1 MQKTNSYLES
11 KRPKVNMKRISLSL
25 LTFLFLLSGLC
36 AAPTKTVW
44 QIGEK
49 NHSASELALSPDKY
63 KEFLANDF
71 GWEDR
76 FYIIGLSSPQ
86 KDFPYVLPGPADHWG
101 GTSYTAG
108 IRTHVLN
115 ILFGMKE
122 VPETDSWKL
131 IIDLLDTHHEL
142 PALFKITINGK
153 SWKYALPK
161 GSGKSIDGDYSQI
174 KPHTIEIPLNAG
186 VIRKGSNSIALTSLE
201 GSWILFD
208 DIRLMGPDNAELSEA
223 NKSVYLRDVKAADFQ
238 TTSPAAQPLLVDIEH
253 LSGHPLLEVEVD
265 GKKILEQRLEKGRYI
280 LEAPMPIVKSP
291 KTSHYILSV
300 DGAILD
306 KGMIRRAP
314 HNTITLA
321 DYIDTRMGTAHS
333 RWMIAPG
340 PWMPFSMVKL
350 SPDNQDS
357 GWQSG
362 YDPSFESIG
371 TFSHIHEWTM
381 AGLGIM
387 PANGPLKTEIGSQSS
402 LVKGDNSYRSA
413 IDKASEETKVG
424 YYKVDLTDY
433 QIKAELTAT
442 SRCGFQ
448 RYTYPQD
455 KDARVMIDLKI
466 PSEYDYQIV
475 EGSVKQTGARRIEGF
490 SKQLSKNVWSAD
502 ADQHYTIYFVIE
514 FNKDIKKFG
523 GWHDHTLW
531 KKDTMTAHYPQRF
544 GCYAEFDTTDHPEV
558 MVRSGISYVDMA
570 GASNNLSNEITEP
583 FGWNFEAVRKH
594 QSDSWNDILNRVRI
608 YSNDYRE
615 KVRFYTNLY
624 RAFCRNTF
632 SDADRRWV
640 DATGNIQ
647 KLDDPDAVALGCDAF
662 WNTFWNLNQVWN
674 LIAPEWSSRWVKSQ
688 LAMYDANGWLAKGP
702 SGMKYIPVMVAE
714 HEIPL
719 LVSTYQMGIRNYD
732 SEKMFRAIVKM
743 QTTPAQRVANGFAGN
758 RDLKA
763 YLQHQYVPADKGRF
777 SNTLEYSY
785 DDWTVSQLAKAL
797 GKEEYYRTF
806 SDRGNWWR
814 NAINPATGY
823 AQMRYSDGEWEKNF
837 DPFKS
842 GANHHYVE
850 GNAWQ
855 LTFFVPQNVPALT
868 EIIGKERFIDRLSW
882 GFKASEPWRYNAP
895 GDQYWDFPVVQGNQQ
910 SMHFAFLFN
919 WAGQPWQTQRWSRSI
934 IDRYYGFDTSNAYL
948 GDEDQGQMSAW
959 LVMAALGLF
968 QTDGGC
974 NAEPIYELGSP
985 LFEKIKIDL
994 GKHFGRGKQFIIKAN
1009 NPSRENK
1016 YIQSA
1021 KLTGKKLDSF
1031 KFPAKEL
1038 LKGGT
1043 LELEMGNRP
1052 NKNWGIK

>member
-1 MQKTNSYLES
+1 
-11 KRPKVNMKRISLSL
+11 
-25 LTFLFLLSGLC
+25 
-36 AAPTKTVW
+36 
-44 QIGEK
+44 
-49 NHSASELALSPDKY
+49 
-63 KEFLANDF
+63 
-71 GWEDR
+71 
-76 FYIIGLSSPQ
+76 
-86 KDFPYVLPGPADHWG
+86 
-101 GTSYTAG
+101 
-108 IRTHVLN
+108 
-115 ILFGMKE
+115 
-122 VPETDSWKL
+122 
-131 IIDLLDTHHEL
+131 
-142 PALFKITINGK
+142 
-153 SWKYALPK
+153 
-161 GSGKSIDGDYSQI
+161 
-174 KPHTIEIPLNAG
+174 
-186 VIRKGSNSIALTSLE
+186 
-201 GSWILFD
+201 
-208 DIRLMGPDNAELSEA
+208 
-223 NKSVYLRDVKAADFQ
+223 
-238 TTSPAAQPLLVDIEH
+238 
-253 LSGHPLLEVEVD
+253 
-265 GKKILEQRLEKGRYI
+265 
-280 LEAPMPIVKSP
+280 MPVVKSP
-291 KTSHYILSV
+291 KTSHYIISA

-402 LVKGDNSYRSA
+402 LVKDANSYRSA
-413 IDKASEETKVG
+413 IDKTSEETKVG

-502 ADQHYTIYFVIE
+502 ADQNYTIYFVIE

-531 KKDTMTAHYPQRF
+531 ETDTMTAHYPQRF

-583 FGWNFEAVRKH
+583 FGWNFEAVHKH
-594 QSDSWNDILNRVRI
+594 QSDSWNNILNRVRI

-640 DATGNIQ
+640 DAAGNIQ

-674 LIAPEWSSRWVKSQ
+674 LIATEWSSRWVKSQ

-702 SGMKYIPVMVAE
+702 SGMKYIPVMVGE

-732 SEKMFRAIVKM
+732 AEKMFRAIVKM

-758 RDLKA
+758 RDLET

-806 SDRGNWWR
+806 SNRGNWWK

-823 AQMRYSDGEWEKNF
+823 AQMRYSNGEWEKNF

-868 EIIGKERFIDRLSW
+868 EIIGKELFIDRLSW

-959 LVMAALGLF
+959 FVMAALGLF

-974 NAEPIYELGSP
+974 NAEPVYELGSP

-994 GKHFGRGKQFIIKAN
+994 GKHFGRGKQFIIKASN
-1009 NPSRENK
+1009 TSRENK

-1021 KLTGKKLDSF
+1021 KLNGKKLNSF

-1043 LELEMGNRP
+1043 LELEMGDRP

>member
-1 MQKTNSYLES
+1 
-11 KRPKVNMKRISLSL
+11 MKRIPLSL
-25 LTFLFLLSGLC
+25 FTFLFLLSGLC

-131 IIDLLDTHHEL
+131 IIDLLDTHHEF

-174 KPHTIEIPLNAG
+174 KPHTIEIPLNSG

-208 DIRLMGPDNAELSEA
+208 DIRLMGPDNAELNEV

-238 TTSPAAQPLLVDIEH
+238 TTSPVAQPLLVDIEH
-253 LSGHPLLEVEVD
+253 LSGHPLLEVKVD

-280 LEAPMPIVKSP
+280 LEAPMPVVKSP
-291 KTSHYILSV
+291 KTSHYIISA

-402 LVKGDNSYRSA
+402 LVKDANSYRSA
-413 IDKASEETKVG
+413 IDKTSEETKVG

-475 EGSVKQTGARRIEGF
+475 EGSIKQTGARRIEGF

-502 ADQHYTIYFVIE
+502 ADQNYTIYFVIE

-531 KKDTMTAHYPQRF
+531 ETDTMTASYPQRF

-570 GASNNLSNEITEP
+570 GASNNLSNEIMEP

-594 QSDSWNDILNRVRI
+594 QSDSWNNILNRVRI

-640 DATGNIQ
+640 DAAGNIQ

-732 SEKMFRAIVKM
+732 AEKMFRAIVKM
-743 QTTPAQRVANGFAGN
+743 QTTPAQRVANGVAGN
-758 RDLKA
+758 RDLET

-806 SDRGNWWR
+806 SNRGNWWK

-823 AQMRYSDGEWEKNF
+823 AQMRYSNGEWEKNF

-868 EIIGKERFIDRLSW
+868 EIIGKELFIDRLSW

-910 SMHFAFLFN
+910 
-919 WAGQPWQTQRWSRSI
+919 
-934 IDRYYGFDTSNAYL
+934 
-948 GDEDQGQMSAW
+948 
-959 LVMAALGLF
+959 LGLAK
-968 QTDGGC
+968 Q
-974 NAEPIYELGSP
+974 NAI
-985 LFEKIKIDL
+985 
-994 GKHFGRGKQFIIKAN
+994 A
-1009 NPSRENK
+1009 
-1016 YIQSA
+1016 
-1021 KLTGKKLDSF
+1021 
-1031 KFPAKEL
+1031 
-1038 LKGGT
+1038 
-1043 LELEMGNRP
+1043 
-1052 NKNWGIK
+1052 

>member
-1 MQKTNSYLES
+1 
-11 KRPKVNMKRISLSL
+11 
-25 LTFLFLLSGLC
+25 
-36 AAPTKTVW
+36 
-44 QIGEK
+44 
-49 NHSASELALSPDKY
+49 
-63 KEFLANDF
+63 
-71 GWEDR
+71 
-76 FYIIGLSSPQ
+76 
-86 KDFPYVLPGPADHWG
+86 
-101 GTSYTAG
+101 
-108 IRTHVLN
+108 
-115 ILFGMKE
+115 MKE

-131 IIDLLDTHHEL
+131 IIDLLDTHHEF

-174 KPHTIEIPLNAG
+174 KPHTIEIPLNSG

-208 DIRLMGPDNAELSEA
+208 DIRLMGPDNAELNEV
-223 NKSVYLRDVKAADFQ
+223 NKFVYLRDVKAADFQ
-238 TTSPAAQPLLVDIEH
+238 TTSPVAQPLLVDIEH
-253 LSGHPLLEVEVD
+253 LSGHPLLEVKVD
-265 GKKILEQRLEKGRYI
+265 GKKILEKKKKKGRYI
-280 LEAPMPIVKSP
+280 LEAPMPVVKSP
-291 KTSHYILSV
+291 KTSHYIISA

-402 LVKGDNSYRSA
+402 LVKDANSYRSA
-413 IDKASEETKVG
+413 IDKTSEETKVG

-475 EGSVKQTGARRIEGF
+475 EGSIKQTGARRIEGF

-502 ADQHYTIYFVIE
+502 ADQNYTIYFVIE

-531 KKDTMTAHYPQRF
+531 ETDTMTASYPQRF
-544 GCYAEFDTTDHPEV
+544 GCYAEFDTTDYPEV

-594 QSDSWNDILNRVRI
+594 QSDSWNNILNRVRI

-640 DATGNIQ
+640 DAAGNIQ

-732 SEKMFRAIVKM
+732 AEKMFRAIVKM

-758 RDLKA
+758 RDLET

-806 SDRGNWWR
+806 SNRGNWWK

-823 AQMRYSDGEWEKNF
+823 AQMRYSNGEWEKNF

-868 EIIGKERFIDRLSW
+868 EIIGKELFIDRLSW

-959 LVMAALGLF
+959 FVMAALGLF

-974 NAEPIYELGSP
+974 NAEPVYELGSP

-994 GKHFGRGKQFIIKAN
+994 RKHFGRGKQFIIKASN
-1009 NPSRENK
+1009 TSRENK

-1021 KLTGKKLDSF
+1021 KLNGKKLNSF

-1043 LELEMGNRP
+1043 LELEMGDRP

>member
-1 MQKTNSYLES
+1 
-11 KRPKVNMKRISLSL
+11 MKRIPLSL
-25 LTFLFLLSGLC
+25 FTFLFLLSGLC

-208 DIRLMGPDNAELSEA
+208 DIRLMGPDNAELNEV

-238 TTSPAAQPLLVDIEH
+238 TTSPVAQPLLVDIEH
-253 LSGHPLLEVEVD
+253 LSGHPLLGVEVD
-265 GKKILEQRLEKGRYI
+265 EKKILEQRLEKGRYI
-280 LEAPMPIVKSP
+280 LEAPMPVVKSP
-291 KTSHYILSV
+291 KTSHYIISA
-300 DGAILD
+300 DGTILD

-402 LVKGDNSYRSA
+402 LVKGANSYRSA
-413 IDKASEETKVG
+413 IDETSEETKVG

-502 ADQHYTIYFVIE
+502 ADQNYTIYFVIE

-531 KKDTMTAHYPQRF
+531 ETDTMTARYPHRF

-594 QSDSWNDILNRVRI
+594 QSDSWNNILNRVRI

-640 DATGNIQ
+640 DAAGNIQ

-732 SEKMFRAIVKM
+732 AEKMFRAIVKM

-758 RDLKA
+758 RDLET

-806 SDRGNWWR
+806 SDRGNWWK

-823 AQMRYSDGEWEKNF
+823 AQMRYSNGEWEKNF

-855 LTFFVPQNVPALT
+855 LTFFVPQDVPALT
-868 EIIGKERFIDRLSW
+868 EFIGKERFIDRLSW

-959 LVMAALGLF
+959 FVMAALGLF

-974 NAEPIYELGSP
+974 NAEPVYELGSP

-994 GKHFGRGKQFIIKAN
+994 GKHFGRGKQFIIKASN
-1009 NPSRENK
+1009 TSRENK

-1021 KLTGKKLDSF
+1021 KLNGKKLNSF

>member
-1 MQKTNSYLES
+1 
-11 KRPKVNMKRISLSL
+11 
-25 LTFLFLLSGLC
+25 
-36 AAPTKTVW
+36 
-44 QIGEK
+44 
-49 NHSASELALSPDKY
+49 
-63 KEFLANDF
+63 
-71 GWEDR
+71 
-76 FYIIGLSSPQ
+76 
-86 KDFPYVLPGPADHWG
+86 
-101 GTSYTAG
+101 
-108 IRTHVLN
+108 
-115 ILFGMKE
+115 MKE

-174 KPHTIEIPLNAG
+174 KPHTIEIPLNSG

-208 DIRLMGPDNAELSEA
+208 DIRLMGPDNAELNEV

-238 TTSPAAQPLLVDIEH
+238 TTSPVAQPLLVDIEH
-253 LSGHPLLEVEVD
+253 LSGYPLLEVKVD

-280 LEAPMPIVKSP
+280 LEAPMPVVKSP
-291 KTSHYILSV
+291 KTSHYIISA

-402 LVKGDNSYRSA
+402 LVKDANSYRSA
-413 IDKASEETKVG
+413 IDKTSEETKVG

-502 ADQHYTIYFVIE
+502 ADQNYTIYFVIE

-531 KKDTMTAHYPQRF
+531 ETDTMTAHYPQRF

-583 FGWNFEAVRKH
+583 FGWNFEAVHKH
-594 QSDSWNDILNRVRI
+594 QSDSWNNILNRVRI

-640 DATGNIQ
+640 DAAGNIQ

-702 SGMKYIPVMVAE
+702 SGMKYIPVMVGE

-732 SEKMFRAIVKM
+732 AEKMFRAIVKM

-758 RDLKA
+758 RDLET

-806 SDRGNWWR
+806 SNRGNWWK

-823 AQMRYSDGEWEKNF
+823 AQMRYSNGEWEKNF

-868 EIIGKERFIDRLSW
+868 EIIGKELFIDRLSW

-959 LVMAALGLF
+959 FVMAALGLF

-974 NAEPIYELGSP
+974 NAEPVYELGSP

-994 GKHFGRGKQFIIKAN
+994 GKHFGRGKQFIIKASN
-1009 NPSRENK
+1009 TSRENK

-1021 KLTGKKLDSF
+1021 KLNGKKLNSF

-1043 LELEMGNRP
+1043 LELEMGDRP

>member
-1 MQKTNSYLES
+1 
-11 KRPKVNMKRISLSL
+11 
-25 LTFLFLLSGLC
+25 
-36 AAPTKTVW
+36 
-44 QIGEK
+44 
-49 NHSASELALSPDKY
+49 
-63 KEFLANDF
+63 
-71 GWEDR
+71 
-76 FYIIGLSSPQ
+76 
-86 KDFPYVLPGPADHWG
+86 
-101 GTSYTAG
+101 
-108 IRTHVLN
+108 
-115 ILFGMKE
+115 
-122 VPETDSWKL
+122 
-131 IIDLLDTHHEL
+131 
-142 PALFKITINGK
+142 
-153 SWKYALPK
+153 
-161 GSGKSIDGDYSQI
+161 
-174 KPHTIEIPLNAG
+174 
-186 VIRKGSNSIALTSLE
+186 
-201 GSWILFD
+201 
-208 DIRLMGPDNAELSEA
+208 
-223 NKSVYLRDVKAADFQ
+223 
-238 TTSPAAQPLLVDIEH
+238 
-253 LSGHPLLEVEVD
+253 
-265 GKKILEQRLEKGRYI
+265 
-280 LEAPMPIVKSP
+280 
-291 KTSHYILSV
+291 
-300 DGAILD
+300 
-306 KGMIRRAP
+306 
-314 HNTITLA
+314 
-321 DYIDTRMGTAHS
+321 
-333 RWMIAPG
+333 
-340 PWMPFSMVKL
+340 
-350 SPDNQDS
+350 
-357 GWQSG
+357 
-362 YDPSFESIG
+362 
-371 TFSHIHEWTM
+371 
-381 AGLGIM
+381 
-387 PANGPLKTEIGSQSS
+387 
-402 LVKGDNSYRSA
+402 
-413 IDKASEETKVG
+413 
-424 YYKVDLTDY
+424 
-433 QIKAELTAT
+433 
-442 SRCGFQ
+442 
-448 RYTYPQD
+448 
-455 KDARVMIDLKI
+455 
-466 PSEYDYQIV
+466 
-475 EGSVKQTGARRIEGF
+475 
-490 SKQLSKNVWSAD
+490 
-502 ADQHYTIYFVIE
+502 
-514 FNKDIKKFG
+514 
-523 GWHDHTLW
+523 
-531 KKDTMTAHYPQRF
+531 MTAHYPQRF

-583 FGWNFEAVRKH
+583 FGWNFEAVHKH
-594 QSDSWNDILNRVRI
+594 QSDSWNNILNRVRI

-640 DATGNIQ
+640 DAAGNIQ

-702 SGMKYIPVMVAE
+702 SGMKYIPVMVGE

-732 SEKMFRAIVKM
+732 AEKMFRAIVKM

-758 RDLKA
+758 RDLET

-806 SDRGNWWR
+806 SNRGNWWK

-823 AQMRYSDGEWEKNF
+823 AQMRYSNGEWEKNF

-868 EIIGKERFIDRLSW
+868 EIIGKELFIDQLSW

-959 LVMAALGLF
+959 FVMAALGLF

-974 NAEPIYELGSP
+974 NAEPVYELGSP

-994 GKHFGRGKQFIIKAN
+994 GKHFGRGKQFIIKASN
-1009 NPSRENK
+1009 TSRENK

-1021 KLTGKKLDSF
+1021 KLNGKKLNSF

-1043 LELEMGNRP
+1043 LELEMGDRP

>member
-1 MQKTNSYLES
+1 
-11 KRPKVNMKRISLSL
+11 MKRIPLSL
-25 LTFLFLLSGLC
+25 FTFLFLLSGLC

-131 IIDLLDTHHEL
+131 IIDLLDTHHEF

-174 KPHTIEIPLNAG
+174 KPHTIEIPLNSG

-208 DIRLMGPDNAELSEA
+208 DIRLMGPDNAELNEV

-238 TTSPAAQPLLVDIEH
+238 TTSPVAQPLLVDIEH
-253 LSGHPLLEVEVD
+253 LSGHPLLEVKVD

-280 LEAPMPIVKSP
+280 LEAPMPVVKSP
-291 KTSHYILSV
+291 KTSHYIISA

-402 LVKGDNSYRSA
+402 LVKDANSYRSA
-413 IDKASEETKVG
+413 IDKTSEETKVG

-475 EGSVKQTGARRIEGF
+475 EGSIKQTGARRIEGF

-502 ADQHYTIYFVIE
+502 ADQNYTIYFVIE

-531 KKDTMTAHYPQRF
+531 ETDTMTASYPQRF

-570 GASNNLSNEITEP
+570 GASNNLSNEIMEP

-594 QSDSWNDILNRVRI
+594 QSDSWNNILNRVRI

-640 DATGNIQ
+640 DAAGNIQ

-732 SEKMFRAIVKM
+732 AEKMFRAIVKM

-758 RDLKA
+758 RDLET

-806 SDRGNWWR
+806 SNRGN
-814 NAINPATGY
+814 
-823 AQMRYSDGEWEKNF
+823 
-837 DPFKS
+837 
-842 GANHHYVE
+842 
-850 GNAWQ
+850 
-855 LTFFVPQNVPALT
+855 
-868 EIIGKERFIDRLSW
+868 
-882 GFKASEPWRYNAP
+882 
-895 GDQYWDFPVVQGNQQ
+895 
-910 SMHFAFLFN
+910 
-919 WAGQPWQTQRWSRSI
+919 
-934 IDRYYGFDTSNAYL
+934 
-948 GDEDQGQMSAW
+948 
-959 LVMAALGLF
+959 
-968 QTDGGC
+968 
-974 NAEPIYELGSP
+974 
-985 LFEKIKIDL
+985 
-994 GKHFGRGKQFIIKAN
+994 
-1009 NPSRENK
+1009 
-1016 YIQSA
+1016 
-1021 KLTGKKLDSF
+1021 
-1031 KFPAKEL
+1031 
-1038 LKGGT
+1038 
-1043 LELEMGNRP
+1043 
-1052 NKNWGIK
+1052 

>member
-1 MQKTNSYLES
+1 
-11 KRPKVNMKRISLSL
+11 MKRIPLSL
-25 LTFLFLLSGLC
+25 FTFLFLLSGLC

-208 DIRLMGPDNAELSEA
+208 DIRLMGPDNAELNEV

-238 TTSPAAQPLLVDIEH
+238 TTSPVAQPLLVDIEH
-253 LSGHPLLEVEVD
+253 LSGHPLLGVEVD

-280 LEAPMPIVKSP
+280 LEAPMPVVKSP
-291 KTSHYILSV
+291 KTSHYIISA
-300 DGAILD
+300 DGTILD

-402 LVKGDNSYRSA
+402 LVKGANSYRSA
-413 IDKASEETKVG
+413 IDETSEETKVG

-502 ADQHYTIYFVIE
+502 ADQNYTIYFVIE

-531 KKDTMTAHYPQRF
+531 ETDTMTARYPHRF

-594 QSDSWNDILNRVRI
+594 QSDSWNNILNRVRI

-640 DATGNIQ
+640 DAAGNIQ

-732 SEKMFRAIVKM
+732 AEKMFRAIVKM

-758 RDLKA
+758 RDLET

-806 SDRGNWWR
+806 SDRGNWWK

-823 AQMRYSDGEWEKNF
+823 AQMRYSNGEWEKNF

-855 LTFFVPQNVPALT
+855 LTFFVPQDVPALT
-868 EIIGKERFIDRLSW
+868 EFIGKERFIDRLSW

-959 LVMAALGLF
+959 FVMAALGLF

-974 NAEPIYELGSP
+974 NAEPVYELGSP
-985 LFEKIKIDL
+985 LFEKIKINL
-994 GKHFGRGKQFIIKAN
+994 GKHFGRGKQFIIKASN
-1009 NPSRENK
+1009 TSRENK

-1021 KLTGKKLDSF
+1021 KLNGKKLNSF

>member
-1 MQKTNSYLES
+1 
-11 KRPKVNMKRISLSL
+11 MKRIPLSL
-25 LTFLFLLSGLC
+25 FTFLFLLSGLC

-208 DIRLMGPDNAELSEA
+208 DIRLMGPDNAELNEV

-238 TTSPAAQPLLVDIEH
+238 TTSPVAQPLLVDIEH
-253 LSGHPLLEVEVD
+253 LSGHPLLGVEVD

-280 LEAPMPIVKSP
+280 LEAPMPVVKSP
-291 KTSHYILSV
+291 KTSHYIISA
-300 DGAILD
+300 DGTILD

-402 LVKGDNSYRSA
+402 LVKGANSYRSA
-413 IDKASEETKVG
+413 IDETSEETKVG

-502 ADQHYTIYFVIE
+502 ADQNYTIYFVIE

-531 KKDTMTAHYPQRF
+531 ETDTMTARYPHRF

-594 QSDSWNDILNRVRI
+594 QSDSWNNILNRVRI

-640 DATGNIQ
+640 DAAGNIQ

-688 LAMYDANGWLAKGP
+688 LAMYDANRWLAKGP

-732 SEKMFRAIVKM
+732 AEKMFRAIVKM

-758 RDLKA
+758 RDLET

-806 SDRGNWWR
+806 SDRGNWWK

-823 AQMRYSDGEWEKNF
+823 AQMRYSNGEWEKNF

-855 LTFFVPQNVPALT
+855 LTFFVPQDVPALT
-868 EIIGKERFIDRLSW
+868 EFIGKERFIDRLSW

-959 LVMAALGLF
+959 FVMAALGLF

-974 NAEPIYELGSP
+974 NAEPVYELGSP

-994 GKHFGRGKQFIIKAN
+994 GKHFGRGKQFIIKASN
-1009 NPSRENK
+1009 TSRENK

-1021 KLTGKKLDSF
+1021 KLNGKKLNSF

>member
-1 MQKTNSYLES
+1 
-11 KRPKVNMKRISLSL
+11 MKRIPLSL
-25 LTFLFLLSGLC
+25 FTFLFLLSGLC

-208 DIRLMGPDNAELSEA
+208 DIRLMGPDNAELNEV

-238 TTSPAAQPLLVDIEH
+238 TTSPVAQPLLVDIEH
-253 LSGHPLLEVEVD
+253 LSGHPLLGVEVD

-280 LEAPMPIVKSP
+280 LEAPMPVVKSP
-291 KTSHYILSV
+291 KTSHYIISA
-300 DGAILD
+300 DGTILD

-402 LVKGDNSYRSA
+402 LVKGANSYRSA
-413 IDKASEETKVG
+413 IDETSEETKVG

-502 ADQHYTIYFVIE
+502 ADQNYTIYFVIE

-531 KKDTMTAHYPQRF
+531 ETDTMTARYPHRF

-594 QSDSWNDILNRVRI
+594 QSDSWNNILNRVRI

-640 DATGNIQ
+640 DAAGNIQ

-732 SEKMFRAIVKM
+732 AEKMFRAIVKM

-758 RDLKA
+758 RDLET

-806 SDRGNWWR
+806 SDRGNWWK

-823 AQMRYSDGEWEKNF
+823 AQMRYSNGEWEKNF

-855 LTFFVPQNVPALT
+855 LTFFVPQDVPALT
-868 EIIGKERFIDRLSW
+868 EFIGKERFIDRLSW

-919 WAGQPWQTQRWSRSI
+919 WAG
-934 IDRYYGFDTSNAYL
+934 
-948 GDEDQGQMSAW
+948 
-959 LVMAALGLF
+959 
-968 QTDGGC
+968 
-974 NAEPIYELGSP
+974 
-985 LFEKIKIDL
+985 
-994 GKHFGRGKQFIIKAN
+994 
-1009 NPSRENK
+1009 
-1016 YIQSA
+1016 
-1021 KLTGKKLDSF
+1021 
-1031 KFPAKEL
+1031 
-1038 LKGGT
+1038 
-1043 LELEMGNRP
+1043 
-1052 NKNWGIK
+1052 

>member
-1 MQKTNSYLES
+1 
-11 KRPKVNMKRISLSL
+11 
-25 LTFLFLLSGLC
+25 
-36 AAPTKTVW
+36 
-44 QIGEK
+44 
-49 NHSASELALSPDKY
+49 
-63 KEFLANDF
+63 
-71 GWEDR
+71 
-76 FYIIGLSSPQ
+76 
-86 KDFPYVLPGPADHWG
+86 
-101 GTSYTAG
+101 
-108 IRTHVLN
+108 
-115 ILFGMKE
+115 MKE

-131 IIDLLDTHHEL
+131 IIDLLDTHHEF

-174 KPHTIEIPLNAG
+174 KPHTIEIPLNSG

-208 DIRLMGPDNAELSEA
+208 DIRLMGPDNAELNEV

-238 TTSPAAQPLLVDIEH
+238 TTSPVAQPLLVDIEH
-253 LSGHPLLEVEVD
+253 LSGHPLLEVKVD

-280 LEAPMPIVKSP
+280 LEAPMPVVKSP
-291 KTSHYILSV
+291 KTSHYIISA

-402 LVKGDNSYRSA
+402 LVKDANSYRSA
-413 IDKASEETKVG
+413 IDKTSEETKVG

-475 EGSVKQTGARRIEGF
+475 EGSIKQTGARRIEGF

-502 ADQHYTIYFVIE
+502 ADQNYTIYFVIE

-531 KKDTMTAHYPQRF
+531 ETDTMTASYPQRF
-544 GCYAEFDTTDHPEV
+544 GCYAEFDTTDYPEV

-594 QSDSWNDILNRVRI
+594 QSDSWNNILNRVRI

-615 KVRFYTNLY
+615 KARFYTNLY

-640 DATGNIQ
+640 DAAGNIQ

-732 SEKMFRAIVKM
+732 AEKMFRAIIKM

-758 RDLKA
+758 RDLET

-806 SDRGNWWR
+806 SDRGNWWK

-823 AQMRYSDGEWEKNF
+823 AQMRYSNGEWEKNF

-855 LTFFVPQNVPALT
+855 LTFFVPQDVPALT

-919 WAGQPWQTQRWSRSI
+919 WAGQPWQTQQWSRSI

-959 LVMAALGLF
+959 FVMAALGLF

-974 NAEPIYELGSP
+974 NAEPVYELGSP

-994 GKHFGRGKQFIIKAN
+994 GKHFGRGKQFIIKASN
-1009 NPSRENK
+1009 TSRENK

-1021 KLTGKKLDSF
+1021 KLNGKKLNSF

-1043 LELEMGNRP
+1043 LELEMGDRP

>member
-1 MQKTNSYLES
+1 
-11 KRPKVNMKRISLSL
+11 MKRVPLSL
-25 LTFLFLLSGLC
+25 FTFLFLLSGLC

-122 VPETDSWKL
+122 VPETGSWKL

-208 DIRLMGPDNAELSEA
+208 DIRLMGPDNAELNEV

-238 TTSPAAQPLLVDIEH
+238 TTSPVAQPLLVDIEH

-265 GKKILEQRLEKGRYI
+265 GKRILEQRLEKGRYI
-280 LEAPMPIVKSP
+280 LEAPMPVVKSP
-291 KTSHYILSV
+291 KTSHYIIFA

-321 DYIDTRMGTAHS
+321 DYINTRMGTAHS

-350 SPDNQDS
+350 SPDNQDN

-402 LVKGDNSYRSA
+402 LVKGTNSYRSA
-413 IDKASEETKVG
+413 IDKTSEETKVG

-466 PSEYDYQIV
+466 PSEYDYQII
-475 EGSVKQTGARRIEGF
+475 EGSVRRTGARRIEGF

-502 ADQHYTIYFVIE
+502 ADQNYTIYFVIE

-523 GWHDHTLW
+523 GWNDHALW
-531 KKDTMTAHYPQRF
+531 EKDTMTVHNPQRF
-544 GCYAEFDTTDHPEV
+544 GCYAEFDTTDHPEI
-558 MVRSGISYVDMA
+558 MVRSGISYVDIA

-594 QSDSWNDILNRVRI
+594 QSDSWNNILNRVRI

-615 KVRFYTNLY
+615 KARFYTNLY

-640 DATGNIQ
+640 DAAGNIQ

-732 SEKMFRAIVKM
+732 AEKMFRAIIKM

-758 RDLKA
+758 RDLET

-806 SDRGNWWR
+806 SDRGNWWK

-823 AQMRYSDGEWEKNF
+823 AQMRYSNGEWEKNF

-855 LTFFVPQNVPALT
+855 LTFFVPQDVPALT

-919 WAGQPWQTQRWSRSI
+919 WAGQPWQTQQWSRSI

-959 LVMAALGLF
+959 FVMAALGLF

-974 NAEPIYELGSP
+974 NAEPVYELGSP

-994 GKHFGRGKQFIIKAN
+994 GKHFGRGKQFIIKASN
-1009 NPSRENK
+1009 TSRENK

-1021 KLTGKKLDSF
+1021 KLNGKKLNSF

>member
-1 MQKTNSYLES
+1 
-11 KRPKVNMKRISLSL
+11 MKRIPLSL
-25 LTFLFLLSGLC
+25 FTFLFLLSGLC

-131 IIDLLDTHHEL
+131 IIDLLDTHHEF

-174 KPHTIEIPLNAG
+174 KPHTIEIPLNSG

-208 DIRLMGPDNAELSEA
+208 DIRLMGPDNAELNEV

-238 TTSPAAQPLLVDIEH
+238 TTSPVAQPLLVDIEH
-253 LSGHPLLEVEVD
+253 LSGHPLLEVKVD

-280 LEAPMPIVKSP
+280 LEAPMPVVKSP
-291 KTSHYILSV
+291 KTSHYIISA

-402 LVKGDNSYRSA
+402 LVKDANSYRSA
-413 IDKASEETKVG
+413 IDKTSEETKVG

-475 EGSVKQTGARRIEGF
+475 EGSIKQTGARRIEGF

-502 ADQHYTIYFVIE
+502 ADQNYTIYFVIE

-531 KKDTMTAHYPQRF
+531 ETDTMTASYPQRF

-570 GASNNLSNEITEP
+570 GASNNLSNEIMET

-594 QSDSWNDILNRVRI
+594 QSDSWNNILNRVRI

-640 DATGNIQ
+640 
-647 KLDDPDAVALGCDAF
+647 DAVALGCDAF

-732 SEKMFRAIVKM
+732 AEKMFRAIVKM

-758 RDLKA
+758 RDLET

-806 SDRGNWWR
+806 SNRGNWWK

-823 AQMRYSDGEWEKNF
+823 AQMRYSNGEWEKNF

-868 EIIGKERFIDRLSW
+868 EIIGKELFIDRLSW

-959 LVMAALGLF
+959 FVMAALGLF

-974 NAEPIYELGSP
+974 NAEPVYELGSP

-994 GKHFGRGKQFIIKAN
+994 GKHFGRGKQFIIKASN
-1009 NPSRENK
+1009 TSRENK

-1021 KLTGKKLDSF
+1021 KLNGKKLNSF

-1043 LELEMGNRP
+1043 LELEMGDRP

>member
-1 MQKTNSYLES
+1 
-11 KRPKVNMKRISLSL
+11 
-25 LTFLFLLSGLC
+25 
-36 AAPTKTVW
+36 
-44 QIGEK
+44 
-49 NHSASELALSPDKY
+49 
-63 KEFLANDF
+63 
-71 GWEDR
+71 
-76 FYIIGLSSPQ
+76 
-86 KDFPYVLPGPADHWG
+86 
-101 GTSYTAG
+101 
-108 IRTHVLN
+108 
-115 ILFGMKE
+115 
-122 VPETDSWKL
+122 
-131 IIDLLDTHHEL
+131 
-142 PALFKITINGK
+142 
-153 SWKYALPK
+153 
-161 GSGKSIDGDYSQI
+161 
-174 KPHTIEIPLNAG
+174 
-186 VIRKGSNSIALTSLE
+186 
-201 GSWILFD
+201 
-208 DIRLMGPDNAELSEA
+208 
-223 NKSVYLRDVKAADFQ
+223 
-238 TTSPAAQPLLVDIEH
+238 
-253 LSGHPLLEVEVD
+253 
-265 GKKILEQRLEKGRYI
+265 
-280 LEAPMPIVKSP
+280 
-291 KTSHYILSV
+291 
-300 DGAILD
+300 
-306 KGMIRRAP
+306 MIRRAP

-357 GWQSG
+357 GRQSG

-381 AGLGIM
+381 AGLGIL

-402 LVKGDNSYRSA
+402 LVKDANSYRSA
-413 IDKASEETKVG
+413 IDKTSEETKVG

-475 EGSVKQTGARRIEGF
+475 EGSIKQTGARRIEGF

-502 ADQHYTIYFVIE
+502 ADQNYTIYFVIE

-531 KKDTMTAHYPQRF
+531 ETDTMTASYPQRF

-570 GASNNLSNEITEP
+570 GASNNLSNEIMEP

-594 QSDSWNDILNRVRI
+594 QSDSWNNILNRVRI

-640 DATGNIQ
+640 DAAGNIQ

-732 SEKMFRAIVKM
+732 AEKMFRAIVKM

-758 RDLKA
+758 RDLET

-806 SDRGNWWR
+806 SNRGNWWK

-823 AQMRYSDGEWEKNF
+823 AQMRYSNGEWEKNF

-868 EIIGKERFIDRLSW
+868 EIIGKELFIDRLSW

-959 LVMAALGLF
+959 FVMTALGLF

-974 NAEPIYELGSP
+974 NAEPVYELGSP

-994 GKHFGRGKQFIIKAN
+994 GKHFGRGKQFIIKASN
-1009 NPSRENK
+1009 TSRENK

-1021 KLTGKKLDSF
+1021 KLNGKKLNSF

-1043 LELEMGNRP
+1043 LELEMGDRP

>member
-1 MQKTNSYLES
+1 
-11 KRPKVNMKRISLSL
+11 MKRIPLSL
-25 LTFLFLLSGLC
+25 FTFLFLLSGLC

-174 KPHTIEIPLNAG
+174 KPHTIEIPLNSG

-208 DIRLMGPDNAELSEA
+208 DIRLMGPDNAELNEV

-238 TTSPAAQPLLVDIEH
+238 TTSPVAQPLLVDIEH
-253 LSGHPLLEVEVD
+253 LSGHPLLEVKVD

-280 LEAPMPIVKSP
+280 LEAPMPVVKSP
-291 KTSHYILSV
+291 KTSHYIISA

-402 LVKGDNSYRSA
+402 LVKDANSYRSA
-413 IDKASEETKVG
+413 IDKTSEETKVG

-502 ADQHYTIYFVIE
+502 ADQNYTIYFVIE

-531 KKDTMTAHYPQRF
+531 ETDTMTAHYPQRF

-583 FGWNFEAVRKH
+583 FGWNFEAVHKH
-594 QSDSWNDILNRVRI
+594 QSDSWNNILNRVRI

-640 DATGNIQ
+640 DAAGNIQ

-702 SGMKYIPVMVAE
+702 SGMKYIPVMVGE

-732 SEKMFRAIVKM
+732 AEKMFRAIVKM

-758 RDLKA
+758 RDLET

-806 SDRGNWWR
+806 SNRGNWWK

-823 AQMRYSDGEWEKNF
+823 AQMRYSNGEWEKNF

-855 LTFFVPQNVPALT
+855 LTFLYLRTFPHSPKLSVKSSSSTGCHGDSKPVSHGGIMPRET
-868 EIIGKERFIDRLSW
+868 SIG
-882 GFKASEPWRYNAP
+882 
-895 GDQYWDFPVVQGNQQ
+895 
-910 SMHFAFLFN
+910 
-919 WAGQPWQTQRWSRSI
+919 T
-934 IDRYYGFDTSNAYL
+934 
-948 GDEDQGQMSAW
+948 
-959 LVMAALGLF
+959 F
-968 QTDGGC
+968 Q
-974 NAEPIYELGSP
+974 
-985 LFEKIKIDL
+985 
-994 GKHFGRGKQFIIKAN
+994 
-1009 NPSRENK
+1009 
-1016 YIQSA
+1016 
-1021 KLTGKKLDSF
+1021 
-1031 KFPAKEL
+1031 
-1038 LKGGT
+1038 
-1043 LELEMGNRP
+1043 
-1052 NKNWGIK
+1052 

>member
-1 MQKTNSYLES
+1 
-11 KRPKVNMKRISLSL
+11 MKRIPLSL
-25 LTFLFLLSGLC
+25 FTFLFLLSELC

-86 KDFPYVLPGPADHWG
+86 KNFPYVLPGPADHWG

-174 KPHTIEIPLNAG
+174 KPHTIEIPLNSG

-208 DIRLMGPDNAELSEA
+208 DIRLMGPDNAELNEV

-238 TTSPAAQPLLVDIEH
+238 TTSPVAQPLLVDIEH
-253 LSGHPLLEVEVD
+253 LSGHPLLEVKVD

-280 LEAPMPIVKSP
+280 LEAPMPVVKSP
-291 KTSHYILSV
+291 KTSHYIISA

-402 LVKGDNSYRSA
+402 LVKDANSYRSA
-413 IDKASEETKVG
+413 IDKTSEETKVG

-502 ADQHYTIYFVIE
+502 ADQNYTIYFVIE

-531 KKDTMTAHYPQRF
+531 ETDTMTAHYPQRF

-594 QSDSWNDILNRVRI
+594 QSDSWNNILNRVRI

-640 DATGNIQ
+640 DAAGNIQ

-702 SGMKYIPVMVAE
+702 SGMKYIPVMVGE

-732 SEKMFRAIVKM
+732 AEKMFRAIVKM

-758 RDLKA
+758 RDLET

-806 SDRGNWWR
+806 SDRGNWWK

-823 AQMRYSDGEWEKNF
+823 AQMRYSNGEWEKNF

-855 LTFFVPQNVPALT
+855 LTFFVPQDVPALT
-868 EIIGKERFIDRLSW
+868 EIIGKKRFIDRLSW

-919 WAGQPWQTQRWSRSI
+919 WAGQPWQTQQWSRSI

-959 LVMAALGLF
+959 FVMAALGLF

-974 NAEPIYELGSP
+974 NT
-985 LFEKIKIDL
+985 F
-994 GKHFGRGKQFIIKAN
+994 R
-1009 NPSRENK
+1009 
-1016 YIQSA
+1016 
-1021 KLTGKKLDSF
+1021 
-1031 KFPAKEL
+1031 
-1038 LKGGT
+1038 
-1043 LELEMGNRP
+1043 
-1052 NKNWGIK
+1052 

>member
-1 MQKTNSYLES
+1 
-11 KRPKVNMKRISLSL
+11 
-25 LTFLFLLSGLC
+25 
-36 AAPTKTVW
+36 
-44 QIGEK
+44 
-49 NHSASELALSPDKY
+49 
-63 KEFLANDF
+63 
-71 GWEDR
+71 
-76 FYIIGLSSPQ
+76 
-86 KDFPYVLPGPADHWG
+86 
-101 GTSYTAG
+101 
-108 IRTHVLN
+108 
-115 ILFGMKE
+115 
-122 VPETDSWKL
+122 
-131 IIDLLDTHHEL
+131 
-142 PALFKITINGK
+142 
-153 SWKYALPK
+153 
-161 GSGKSIDGDYSQI
+161 
-174 KPHTIEIPLNAG
+174 
-186 VIRKGSNSIALTSLE
+186 
-201 GSWILFD
+201 
-208 DIRLMGPDNAELSEA
+208 
-223 NKSVYLRDVKAADFQ
+223 
-238 TTSPAAQPLLVDIEH
+238 
-253 LSGHPLLEVEVD
+253 
-265 GKKILEQRLEKGRYI
+265 
-280 LEAPMPIVKSP
+280 
-291 KTSHYILSV
+291 
-300 DGAILD
+300 
-306 KGMIRRAP
+306 MIRRAP

-402 LVKGDNSYRSA
+402 LVKDANSYRSA
-413 IDKASEETKVG
+413 IDKTSEETKVG

-502 ADQHYTIYFVIE
+502 ADQNYTIYFVIE

-531 KKDTMTAHYPQRF
+531 ETDTMTAHYPQRF

-594 QSDSWNDILNRVRI
+594 QSDSWNNILNRVRI

-615 KVRFYTNLY
+615 KARFYTNLY

-640 DATGNIQ
+640 DAAGNIQ

-702 SGMKYIPVMVAE
+702 SGMKYIPVMVGE

-732 SEKMFRAIVKM
+732 AEKMFRAIVKM

-758 RDLKA
+758 RDLET

-806 SDRGNWWR
+806 SDRGNWWK

-823 AQMRYSDGEWEKNF
+823 AQMRYSNGEWEKNF

-855 LTFFVPQNVPALT
+855 LTFFVPQDVPALT
-868 EIIGKERFIDRLSW
+868 EIIGKKRFIDRLSW

-919 WAGQPWQTQRWSRSI
+919 WAGQPWQTQQWSRSI

-959 LVMAALGLF
+959 FVMAALGLF

-974 NAEPIYELGSP
+974 NAEPVYELGSP

-994 GKHFGRGKQFIIKAN
+994 GKHFGRGKQFIIKASN
-1009 NPSRENK
+1009 TSRENK

-1021 KLTGKKLDSF
+1021 KLNGKKLNSF

-1043 LELEMGNRP
+1043 LELEMGDRP

>member
-1 MQKTNSYLES
+1 
-11 KRPKVNMKRISLSL
+11 
-25 LTFLFLLSGLC
+25 
-36 AAPTKTVW
+36 
-44 QIGEK
+44 
-49 NHSASELALSPDKY
+49 
-63 KEFLANDF
+63 
-71 GWEDR
+71 
-76 FYIIGLSSPQ
+76 
-86 KDFPYVLPGPADHWG
+86 
-101 GTSYTAG
+101 
-108 IRTHVLN
+108 
-115 ILFGMKE
+115 
-122 VPETDSWKL
+122 
-131 IIDLLDTHHEL
+131 
-142 PALFKITINGK
+142 
-153 SWKYALPK
+153 
-161 GSGKSIDGDYSQI
+161 
-174 KPHTIEIPLNAG
+174 
-186 VIRKGSNSIALTSLE
+186 
-201 GSWILFD
+201 
-208 DIRLMGPDNAELSEA
+208 
-223 NKSVYLRDVKAADFQ
+223 
-238 TTSPAAQPLLVDIEH
+238 
-253 LSGHPLLEVEVD
+253 
-265 GKKILEQRLEKGRYI
+265 
-280 LEAPMPIVKSP
+280 MPVVKSP
-291 KTSHYILSV
+291 KTSHYIISA

-402 LVKGDNSYRSA
+402 LVKDANSYRSA
-413 IDKASEETKVG
+413 IDKTSEETKVG

-466 PSEYDYQIV
+466 PSEYDYQLV

-502 ADQHYTIYFVIE
+502 ADQNYTIYFVIE

-531 KKDTMTAHYPQRF
+531 ETDTMTAHYPQRF

-594 QSDSWNDILNRVRI
+594 QSDSWNNILNRVRI

-640 DATGNIQ
+640 DAAGNIQ

-702 SGMKYIPVMVAE
+702 SGMKYIPVMVGE

-719 LVSTYQMGIRNYD
+719 LVSTYQMEIRNYD
-732 SEKMFRAIVKM
+732 AEKMFRAIVKM

-758 RDLKA
+758 RDLET

-806 SDRGNWWR
+806 SDRGNWWK

-823 AQMRYSDGEWEKNF
+823 AQMRYSNGEWEKNF

-855 LTFFVPQNVPALT
+855 LTFFVPQDVPALT
-868 EIIGKERFIDRLSW
+868 EIIGKKRFIDRLSW

-919 WAGQPWQTQRWSRSI
+919 WAGHPWQTQQWSRSI

-959 LVMAALGLF
+959 FVMAALGLF

-974 NAEPIYELGSP
+974 NAEPVYELGSP

-994 GKHFGRGKQFIIKAN
+994 GKHFGRGKQFIIKASN
-1009 NPSRENK
+1009 TSRENK

-1021 KLTGKKLDSF
+1021 KLNGKKLNSF

-1043 LELEMGNRP
+1043 LELEMGDRP

>member
-1 MQKTNSYLES
+1 
-11 KRPKVNMKRISLSL
+11 MKRIPLSL
-25 LTFLFLLSGLC
+25 FTFLFLLSGLC

-131 IIDLLDTHHEL
+131 IIDLLDTHHEF

-174 KPHTIEIPLNAG
+174 KPHTIEIPLNSG

-208 DIRLMGPDNAELSEA
+208 DIRLMGPDNAELNEV

-238 TTSPAAQPLLVDIEH
+238 TTSPVAQPLLVDIEH
-253 LSGHPLLEVEVD
+253 LSGHPLLEVKVD

-280 LEAPMPIVKSP
+280 LEAPMPVVKSP
-291 KTSHYILSV
+291 KTSHYIISA

-402 LVKGDNSYRSA
+402 LVKDANSYRSA
-413 IDKASEETKVG
+413 IDKTSEETKVG

-475 EGSVKQTGARRIEGF
+475 EGSIKQTGARRIEGF

-502 ADQHYTIYFVIE
+502 ADQNYTIYFVIE

-531 KKDTMTAHYPQRF
+531 ETDTMTASYPQRF

-570 GASNNLSNEITEP
+570 GASNNLSNEIMEP

-594 QSDSWNDILNRVRI
+594 QSDSWNNILNRVRI

-640 DATGNIQ
+640 DAAGNIQ

-732 SEKMFRAIVKM
+732 AEKMFRAIVKM

-758 RDLKA
+758 RDLET

-806 SDRGNWWR
+806 SNRGNWWK

-823 AQMRYSDGEWEKNF
+823 AQMRYSNGEWEKNF

-850 GNAWQ
+850 GNA
-855 LTFFVPQNVPALT
+855 
-868 EIIGKERFIDRLSW
+868 
-882 GFKASEPWRYNAP
+882 
-895 GDQYWDFPVVQGNQQ
+895 
-910 SMHFAFLFN
+910 
-919 WAGQPWQTQRWSRSI
+919 
-934 IDRYYGFDTSNAYL
+934 
-948 GDEDQGQMSAW
+948 
-959 LVMAALGLF
+959 
-968 QTDGGC
+968 
-974 NAEPIYELGSP
+974 
-985 LFEKIKIDL
+985 
-994 GKHFGRGKQFIIKAN
+994 
-1009 NPSRENK
+1009 
-1016 YIQSA
+1016 
-1021 KLTGKKLDSF
+1021 
-1031 KFPAKEL
+1031 
-1038 LKGGT
+1038 
-1043 LELEMGNRP
+1043 
-1052 NKNWGIK
+1052 

>member
-1 MQKTNSYLES
+1 
-11 KRPKVNMKRISLSL
+11 MKRIPLSL
-25 LTFLFLLSGLC
+25 FTFLFLLSGLC

-208 DIRLMGPDNAELSEA
+208 DIRLMGPDNAELNEV

-238 TTSPAAQPLLVDIEH
+238 TTSPVAQPLLVDIEH
-253 LSGHPLLEVEVD
+253 LSGHPLLGVEVD

-280 LEAPMPIVKSP
+280 LEALMPVVKSP
-291 KTSHYILSV
+291 KTSHYIISA
-300 DGAILD
+300 DGTILD

-402 LVKGDNSYRSA
+402 LVKGANSYRSA
-413 IDKASEETKVG
+413 IDETSEETKVG

-502 ADQHYTIYFVIE
+502 ADQNYTIYFVIE

-531 KKDTMTAHYPQRF
+531 ETDTMTARYPHRF

-594 QSDSWNDILNRVRI
+594 QSDSWNNILNRVRI

-640 DATGNIQ
+640 DAAGNIQ

-732 SEKMFRAIVKM
+732 AEKMFRAIVKM

-758 RDLKA
+758 RDLET

-806 SDRGNWWR
+806 SDRGNWWK

-823 AQMRYSDGEWEKNF
+823 AQMRYSNGEWEKNF

-855 LTFFVPQNVPALT
+855 LTFFVPQDVPALT
-868 EIIGKERFIDRLSW
+868 EFIGKERFIDRLSW

-959 LVMAALGLF
+959 FVMAALGLF

-974 NAEPIYELGSP
+974 NAEPVYELGSP

-994 GKHFGRGKQFIIKAN
+994 GKHFGRGKQFIIKASN
-1009 NPSRENK
+1009 TSRENK

-1021 KLTGKKLDSF
+1021 KLNGKKLNSF

>member
-1 MQKTNSYLES
+1 
-11 KRPKVNMKRISLSL
+11 MKRIPLSL
-25 LTFLFLLSGLC
+25 FTFLFLLSGLC

-115 ILFGMKE
+115 ILFGLKE

-174 KPHTIEIPLNAG
+174 KPHTIEIPLNSG

-208 DIRLMGPDNAELSEA
+208 DIRLMGPDNSVLIVVI
-223 NKSVYLRDVKAADFQ
+223 KSVYLRDVKAADFQ
-238 TTSPAAQPLLVDIEH
+238 TTSPVAQPLLVDIEH
-253 LSGHPLLEVEVD
+253 LSGHPLLEVKVD

-280 LEAPMPIVKSP
+280 LEAPMPVVKSP
-291 KTSHYILSV
+291 KTSHYIISA

-402 LVKGDNSYRSA
+402 LVKDANSYRSA
-413 IDKASEETKVG
+413 IDKTSEETKVG

-502 ADQHYTIYFVIE
+502 ADQNYTIYFVIE

-531 KKDTMTAHYPQRF
+531 ETDTMTAHYPQRF

-558 MVRSGISYVDMA
+558 MVRSGISYVDIA

-594 QSDSWNDILNRVRI
+594 QSDSWNNILNRVRI

-615 KVRFYTNLY
+615 KARFYTNLY

-640 DATGNIQ
+640 DAAGNIQ

-732 SEKMFRAIVKM
+732 AEKMFRAIIKM

-758 RDLKA
+758 RDLET

-806 SDRGNWWR
+806 SDRGNWWK

-823 AQMRYSDGEWEKNF
+823 AQMRYSNGEWEKNF

-855 LTFFVPQNVPALT
+855 LTFFVPQDVPALT

-919 WAGQPWQTQRWSRSI
+919 WAGQPWQTQQWSRSI

-959 LVMAALGLF
+959 FVMAALGLF

-974 NAEPIYELGSP
+974 NAEPVYELGSP

-994 GKHFGRGKQFIIKAN
+994 GKHFGRGKQFIIKASN
-1009 NPSRENK
+1009 TSRENK

-1021 KLTGKKLDSF
+1021 KLNGKKLNSF

-1043 LELEMGNRP
+1043 LELEMGDRP

>member
-1 MQKTNSYLES
+1 M
-11 KRPKVNMKRISLSL
+11 
-25 LTFLFLLSGLC
+25 
-36 AAPTKTVW
+36 
-44 QIGEK
+44 
-49 NHSASELALSPDKY
+49 
-63 KEFLANDF
+63 
-71 GWEDR
+71 
-76 FYIIGLSSPQ
+76 YI
-86 KDFPYVLPGPADHWG
+86 V
-101 GTSYTAG
+101 T
-108 IRTHVLN
+108 
-115 ILFGMKE
+115 
-122 VPETDSWKL
+122 
-131 IIDLLDTHHEL
+131 
-142 PALFKITINGK
+142 
-153 SWKYALPK
+153 
-161 GSGKSIDGDYSQI
+161 
-174 KPHTIEIPLNAG
+174 
-186 VIRKGSNSIALTSLE
+186 
-201 GSWILFD
+201 
-208 DIRLMGPDNAELSEA
+208 
-223 NKSVYLRDVKAADFQ
+223 
-238 TTSPAAQPLLVDIEH
+238 
-253 LSGHPLLEVEVD
+253 
-265 GKKILEQRLEKGRYI
+265 
-280 LEAPMPIVKSP
+280 
-291 KTSHYILSV
+291 
-300 DGAILD
+300 
-306 KGMIRRAP
+306 
-314 HNTITLA
+314 
-321 DYIDTRMGTAHS
+321 
-333 RWMIAPG
+333 
-340 PWMPFSMVKL
+340 
-350 SPDNQDS
+350 
-357 GWQSG
+357 
-362 YDPSFESIG
+362 
-371 TFSHIHEWTM
+371 
-381 AGLGIM
+381 
-387 PANGPLKTEIGSQSS
+387 
-402 LVKGDNSYRSA
+402 
-413 IDKASEETKVG
+413 VG

-502 ADQHYTIYFVIE
+502 ADQNYTIYFVIE

-531 KKDTMTAHYPQRF
+531 ETDTMTARYPHRF

-594 QSDSWNDILNRVRI
+594 QSDSWNNILNRVRI

-640 DATGNIQ
+640 DAAGNIQ

-702 SGMKYIPVMVAE
+702 SGMKYIPVMVGE

-732 SEKMFRAIVKM
+732 AEKMFRAIVKM

-758 RDLKA
+758 RDLET

-806 SDRGNWWR
+806 SDRGNWWK

-823 AQMRYSDGEWEKNF
+823 AQMRYSNGEWEKNF

-855 LTFFVPQNVPALT
+855 LTFFVPQDVPALT
-868 EIIGKERFIDRLSW
+868 EFIGKERFIDRLSW

-959 LVMAALGLF
+959 FVMAALGLF

-974 NAEPIYELGSP
+974 NAEPVYELGSP

-994 GKHFGRGKQFIIKAN
+994 GKHFGRGKQFIIKASN
-1009 NPSRENK
+1009 TSRENK

-1021 KLTGKKLDSF
+1021 KLNGKKLNSF

>member
-1 MQKTNSYLES
+1 
-11 KRPKVNMKRISLSL
+11 MKRIPLSL
-25 LTFLFLLSGLC
+25 FTFLFLLSGLC

-208 DIRLMGPDNAELSEA
+208 DIRLMGPDNAELNEV

-238 TTSPAAQPLLVDIEH
+238 TTSPVAQPLLVDIEH
-253 LSGHPLLEVEVD
+253 LSGHPLLGVEVD

-280 LEAPMPIVKSP
+280 LEAPMPVVKSP
-291 KTSHYILSV
+291 KTSHYIISA
-300 DGAILD
+300 DGTILD

-402 LVKGDNSYRSA
+402 LVKGANSYRSA
-413 IDKASEETKVG
+413 IDETSEETKVG

-502 ADQHYTIYFVIE
+502 ADQNYTIYFVIE

-531 KKDTMTAHYPQRF
+531 ETDTMTARYPHRF

-594 QSDSWNDILNRVRI
+594 QSDSWNNILNRVRI

-640 DATGNIQ
+640 DAAGNIQ

-732 SEKMFRAIVKM
+732 AEKMFRAIVKM

-758 RDLKA
+758 RDLET

-806 SDRGNWWR
+806 SDRGNWWK

-823 AQMRYSDGEWEKNF
+823 AQMRYSNGEWEKNF

-855 LTFFVPQNVPALT
+855 LTFFVPQDVPALT
-868 EIIGKERFIDRLSW
+868 EFIGKERFIDRLSW

-959 LVMAALGLF
+959 FVMAALGLF

-974 NAEPIYELGSP
+974 NAEPVYELGSP

-994 GKHFGRGKQFIIKAN
+994 GKHFGRGKQFILK
-1009 NPSRENK
+1009 
-1016 YIQSA
+1016 SA
-1021 KLTGKKLDSF
+1021 V
-1031 KFPAKEL
+1031 KFSTT
-1038 LKGGT
+1038 LK
-1043 LELEMGNRP
+1043 
-1052 NKNWGIK
+1052 

>member
-1 MQKTNSYLES
+1 
-11 KRPKVNMKRISLSL
+11 MKRIPLSL
-25 LTFLFLLSGLC
+25 FTFLFLLSGLC

-174 KPHTIEIPLNAG
+174 KPHTIEIPLNSG

-208 DIRLMGPDNAELSEA
+208 DIRLMGPDNAELNEV

-238 TTSPAAQPLLVDIEH
+238 TTSPVAQPLLVDIEH
-253 LSGHPLLEVEVD
+253 LSGHPLLEVKVD

-280 LEAPMPIVKSP
+280 LEAPMPVVKSP
-291 KTSHYILSV
+291 KTSHYIISA

-402 LVKGDNSYRSA
+402 LVKDANSYRSA
-413 IDKASEETKVG
+413 IDKTSEETKVG

-502 ADQHYTIYFVIE
+502 ADQNYTIYFVIE

-531 KKDTMTAHYPQRF
+531 ETDTMTAHYPQRF

-583 FGWNFEAVRKH
+583 FGWNFEAVHKH
-594 QSDSWNDILNRVRI
+594 QSDSWNNILNRVRI

-640 DATGNIQ
+640 DAAGNIQ

-702 SGMKYIPVMVAE
+702 SGMKYIPVMVGE

-732 SEKMFRAIVKM
+732 AEKMFRAIVKM

-758 RDLKA
+758 RDLET

-806 SDRGNWWR
+806 SNRGNWWK

-823 AQMRYSDGEWEKNF
+823 AQMRYSNGEWEKNF

-868 EIIGKERFIDRLSW
+868 EIIGKELFIDRLSW

-895 GDQYWDFPVVQGNQQ
+895 GDQYWDFPVV
-910 SMHFAFLFN
+910 
-919 WAGQPWQTQRWSRSI
+919 
-934 IDRYYGFDTSNAYL
+934 
-948 GDEDQGQMSAW
+948 
-959 LVMAALGLF
+959 
-968 QTDGGC
+968 
-974 NAEPIYELGSP
+974 
-985 LFEKIKIDL
+985 
-994 GKHFGRGKQFIIKAN
+994 
-1009 NPSRENK
+1009 
-1016 YIQSA
+1016 
-1021 KLTGKKLDSF
+1021 
-1031 KFPAKEL
+1031 
-1038 LKGGT
+1038 
-1043 LELEMGNRP
+1043 
-1052 NKNWGIK
+1052 

>member
-1 MQKTNSYLES
+1 
-11 KRPKVNMKRISLSL
+11 MKRIPLSL
-25 LTFLFLLSGLC
+25 FTFLFLLSGLC

-208 DIRLMGPDNAELSEA
+208 DIRLMGPDNAELNEV

-238 TTSPAAQPLLVDIEH
+238 TTSPVAQPLLVDIEH

-280 LEAPMPIVKSP
+280 LEAPMPVVKSP
-291 KTSHYILSV
+291 KTSHYIISA
-300 DGAILD
+300 DGTILD

-321 DYIDTRMGTAHS
+321 DYINTRMGTAHS

-402 LVKGDNSYRSA
+402 LVKGANSYRSA
-413 IDKASEETKVG
+413 IDKTSEETKVG

-502 ADQHYTIYFVIE
+502 ADQNYTIYFVIE

-531 KKDTMTAHYPQRF
+531 ETDTMTARYPQRF

-594 QSDSWNDILNRVRI
+594 QSDSWNNILNKVRI

-640 DATGNIQ
+640 DAAGNIQ

-732 SEKMFRAIVKM
+732 AEKMFRAIVKM

-758 RDLKA
+758 RDMEA

-806 SDRGNWWR
+806 SDRGNWWK

-823 AQMRYSDGEWEKNF
+823 AQMRYSNGEWEKNF

-855 LTFFVPQNVPALT
+855 LTFFVPQDVPALT
-868 EIIGKERFIDRLSW
+868 EFIGKERFIDRLSW

-959 LVMAALGLF
+959 FVMAALGLF

-974 NAEPIYELGSP
+974 NAEPVYELGSP

-994 GKHFGRGKQFIIKAN
+994 GKHFGRGKQFIIKAIN
-1009 NPSRENK
+1009 TSRENK

-1021 KLTGKKLDSF
+1021 KLNGKKLNSF

>member
-1 MQKTNSYLES
+1 
-11 KRPKVNMKRISLSL
+11 MKRIPLSL
-25 LTFLFLLSGLC
+25 FTFLFLLSGLC

-131 IIDLLDTHHEL
+131 IIDLLDTHHEF

-174 KPHTIEIPLNAG
+174 KPHTIEIPLNSG

-208 DIRLMGPDNAELSEA
+208 DIRLMGPDNAELNEV

-238 TTSPAAQPLLVDIEH
+238 TTSPVAQPLLVDIEH
-253 LSGHPLLEVEVD
+253 LSGHPLLEVKVD

-280 LEAPMPIVKSP
+280 LEAPMPVVKSP
-291 KTSHYILSV
+291 KTSHYIISA

-402 LVKGDNSYRSA
+402 LVKDANSYRSA
-413 IDKASEETKVG
+413 IDKTSEETKVG

-475 EGSVKQTGARRIEGF
+475 EGSIKQTGARRIEGF

-502 ADQHYTIYFVIE
+502 ADQNYTIYFVIE

-531 KKDTMTAHYPQRF
+531 ETDTMTASYPQRF

-570 GASNNLSNEITEP
+570 GASNNLSNEIMEP

-594 QSDSWNDILNRVRI
+594 QSDSWNNILNRVRI

-640 DATGNIQ
+640 DAAGNIQ

-732 SEKMFRAIVKM
+732 AEKMFRAIVKM

-758 RDLKA
+758 RDLET

-806 SDRGNWWR
+806 SNRGNWWK
-814 NAINPATGY
+814 NAINP
-823 AQMRYSDGEWEKNF
+823 
-837 DPFKS
+837 
-842 GANHHYVE
+842 
-850 GNAWQ
+850 
-855 LTFFVPQNVPALT
+855 
-868 EIIGKERFIDRLSW
+868 
-882 GFKASEPWRYNAP
+882 
-895 GDQYWDFPVVQGNQQ
+895 
-910 SMHFAFLFN
+910 
-919 WAGQPWQTQRWSRSI
+919 
-934 IDRYYGFDTSNAYL
+934 
-948 GDEDQGQMSAW
+948 
-959 LVMAALGLF
+959 
-968 QTDGGC
+968 
-974 NAEPIYELGSP
+974 GSC
-985 LFEKIKIDL
+985 
-994 GKHFGRGKQFIIKAN
+994 
-1009 NPSRENK
+1009 
-1016 YIQSA
+1016 
-1021 KLTGKKLDSF
+1021 
-1031 KFPAKEL
+1031 
-1038 LKGGT
+1038 
-1043 LELEMGNRP
+1043 
-1052 NKNWGIK
+1052 

>member
-1 MQKTNSYLES
+1 
-11 KRPKVNMKRISLSL
+11 
-25 LTFLFLLSGLC
+25 
-36 AAPTKTVW
+36 
-44 QIGEK
+44 
-49 NHSASELALSPDKY
+49 
-63 KEFLANDF
+63 
-71 GWEDR
+71 
-76 FYIIGLSSPQ
+76 
-86 KDFPYVLPGPADHWG
+86 
-101 GTSYTAG
+101 
-108 IRTHVLN
+108 
-115 ILFGMKE
+115 MKE

-131 IIDLLDTHHEL
+131 IIDLLDTHHEF

-174 KPHTIEIPLNAG
+174 KPHTIEIPLNSG

-208 DIRLMGPDNAELSEA
+208 DIRLMGPDNAELNEV

-238 TTSPAAQPLLVDIEH
+238 TTSPVAQPLLVDIEH
-253 LSGHPLLEVEVD
+253 LSGHPLLEVKVD

-280 LEAPMPIVKSP
+280 LEAPMPVVKSP
-291 KTSHYILSV
+291 KTSHYIISA

-402 LVKGDNSYRSA
+402 LVKDANSYRSA
-413 IDKASEETKVG
+413 IDKTSEETKVG

-475 EGSVKQTGARRIEGF
+475 EGSIKQTGARRIEGF

-502 ADQHYTIYFVIE
+502 ADQNYTIYFVIE

-531 KKDTMTAHYPQRF
+531 ETDTMTASYPQRF

-570 GASNNLSNEITEP
+570 GASNNLSNEIMEP

-594 QSDSWNDILNRVRI
+594 QSDSWNNILNRVRI

-640 DATGNIQ
+640 DAAGNIQ

-732 SEKMFRAIVKM
+732 AEKMFRAIVKM

-758 RDLKA
+758 RDLET

-806 SDRGNWWR
+806 SNRGNWWK

-823 AQMRYSDGEWEKNF
+823 AQMRYSNGEWEKNF

-868 EIIGKERFIDRLSW
+868 EIIGKELFIDRLSW

-959 LVMAALGLF
+959 FVMAALGLF

-974 NAEPIYELGSP
+974 NAEPVYELGSP
-985 LFEKIKIDL
+985 LFEKIKIAL
-994 GKHFGRGKQFIIKAN
+994 GKHFGRGKQFIIKASN
-1009 NPSRENK
+1009 TSRENK

-1021 KLTGKKLDSF
+1021 KLNGKKLNSF

-1043 LELEMGNRP
+1043 LELEMGDRP

>member
-1 MQKTNSYLES
+1 
-11 KRPKVNMKRISLSL
+11 MKRVPLSL
-25 LTFLFLLSGLC
+25 FTFLFLLSGLC

-131 IIDLLDTHHEL
+131 IIDLLDTHHEF

-174 KPHTIEIPLNAG
+174 KPHTIEIPLNSG

-208 DIRLMGPDNAELSEA
+208 DIRLMGPDNAELNEV

-238 TTSPAAQPLLVDIEH
+238 TTSPVAQPLLVDIEH
-253 LSGHPLLEVEVD
+253 LSGHPLLEVKVD

-280 LEAPMPIVKSP
+280 LEAPMPVVKSP
-291 KTSHYILSV
+291 KTSHYIISA

-402 LVKGDNSYRSA
+402 LVKDANSYRSA
-413 IDKASEETKVG
+413 IDKTSEETKVG

-475 EGSVKQTGARRIEGF
+475 EGSIKQTGARRIEGF

-502 ADQHYTIYFVIE
+502 ADQNYTIYFVIE

-531 KKDTMTAHYPQRF
+531 ETDTMTASYPQRF
-544 GCYAEFDTTDHPEV
+544 GCYAEFDTTDYPEV

-594 QSDSWNDILNRVRI
+594 QSDSWNNILNRVRI

-640 DATGNIQ
+640 DAAGNIQ

-732 SEKMFRAIVKM
+732 AEKMFRAIVKM

-758 RDLKA
+758 RDLET

-806 SDRGNWWR
+806 SNRGNWWK

-823 AQMRYSDGEWEKNF
+823 AQMRYSNGEWEKNF

-855 LTFFVPQNVPALT
+855 LTFFCT
-868 EIIGKERFIDRLSW
+868 SER
-882 GFKASEPWRYNAP
+882 
-895 GDQYWDFPVVQGNQQ
+895 
-910 SMHFAFLFN
+910 
-919 WAGQPWQTQRWSRSI
+919 SRTH
-934 IDRYYGFDTSNAYL
+934 RNY
-948 GDEDQGQMSAW
+948 
-959 LVMAALGLF
+959 
-968 QTDGGC
+968 
-974 NAEPIYELGSP
+974 
-985 LFEKIKIDL
+985 
-994 GKHFGRGKQFIIKAN
+994 R
-1009 NPSRENK
+1009 
-1016 YIQSA
+1016 
-1021 KLTGKKLDSF
+1021 
-1031 KFPAKEL
+1031 
-1038 LKGGT
+1038 
-1043 LELEMGNRP
+1043 
-1052 NKNWGIK
+1052 

>member
-1 MQKTNSYLES
+1 
-11 KRPKVNMKRISLSL
+11 
-25 LTFLFLLSGLC
+25 
-36 AAPTKTVW
+36 
-44 QIGEK
+44 
-49 NHSASELALSPDKY
+49 
-63 KEFLANDF
+63 
-71 GWEDR
+71 
-76 FYIIGLSSPQ
+76 
-86 KDFPYVLPGPADHWG
+86 
-101 GTSYTAG
+101 
-108 IRTHVLN
+108 
-115 ILFGMKE
+115 
-122 VPETDSWKL
+122 
-131 IIDLLDTHHEL
+131 
-142 PALFKITINGK
+142 
-153 SWKYALPK
+153 
-161 GSGKSIDGDYSQI
+161 
-174 KPHTIEIPLNAG
+174 
-186 VIRKGSNSIALTSLE
+186 
-201 GSWILFD
+201 
-208 DIRLMGPDNAELSEA
+208 
-223 NKSVYLRDVKAADFQ
+223 
-238 TTSPAAQPLLVDIEH
+238 
-253 LSGHPLLEVEVD
+253 
-265 GKKILEQRLEKGRYI
+265 
-280 LEAPMPIVKSP
+280 MPVVKSP
-291 KTSHYILSV
+291 KTSHYIISA

-402 LVKGDNSYRSA
+402 LVKDANSYRSA
-413 IDKASEETKVG
+413 IDKTSEETKVG

-475 EGSVKQTGARRIEGF
+475 EGSIKQTGARRIEGF

-502 ADQHYTIYFVIE
+502 ADQNYTIYFVIE

-531 KKDTMTAHYPQRF
+531 ETDTMTASYPQRF

-570 GASNNLSNEITEP
+570 GASNNLSNEIMEP

-594 QSDSWNDILNRVRI
+594 QSDSWNNILNRVRI

-640 DATGNIQ
+640 DAAGNIQ

-732 SEKMFRAIVKM
+732 AEKMFRAIVKM

-758 RDLKA
+758 RDLET

-806 SDRGNWWR
+806 SNRGNWWK

-823 AQMRYSDGEWEKNF
+823 AQMRYSNGEWEKNF

-868 EIIGKERFIDRLSW
+868 EIIGKELFIDRLSW

-959 LVMAALGLF
+959 FVMAALGLF

-974 NAEPIYELGSP
+974 NAEPVYELGSP

-994 GKHFGRGKQFIIKAN
+994 GKHFGRGKQFIIKASN
-1009 NPSRENK
+1009 TSRENK

-1021 KLTGKKLDSF
+1021 KLNGKKLNSF

-1043 LELEMGNRP
+1043 LELEMGDRP

>member
-1 MQKTNSYLES
+1 
-11 KRPKVNMKRISLSL
+11 MKRIPLSL
-25 LTFLFLLSGLC
+25 FTFLFLLSGLC

-208 DIRLMGPDNAELSEA
+208 DIRLMGPDNAELNEV
-223 NKSVYLRDVKAADFQ
+223 NKSVYLRDIKAADFQ
-238 TTSPAAQPLLVDIEH
+238 TTSPVAQPLLVDIEH
-253 LSGHPLLEVEVD
+253 LSGHPLLGVEVD

-280 LEAPMPIVKSP
+280 LEAPMPVVKSP
-291 KTSHYILSV
+291 KTSHYIISA
-300 DGAILD
+300 DGTILD

-402 LVKGDNSYRSA
+402 LVKGANSYRSA
-413 IDKASEETKVG
+413 IDETSEETKVG

-502 ADQHYTIYFVIE
+502 ADQNYTIYFVIE

-531 KKDTMTAHYPQRF
+531 ETDTMTARYPHRF

-558 MVRSGISYVDMA
+558 MVRSGISYVDIA

-594 QSDSWNDILNRVRI
+594 QSDSWNNILNRVRI

-640 DATGNIQ
+640 DAAGNIQ

-732 SEKMFRAIVKM
+732 AEKMFRAIVKM

-758 RDLKA
+758 RDLET

-806 SDRGNWWR
+806 SDRGNWWK

-823 AQMRYSDGEWEKNF
+823 AQMRYSNGEWEKNF

-855 LTFFVPQNVPALT
+855 LTFFVPQDVPALT
-868 EIIGKERFIDRLSW
+868 EFIGKERFIDRLSW

-959 LVMAALGLF
+959 FVMAALGLF

-974 NAEPIYELGSP
+974 NAEPVYELGSP

-994 GKHFGRGKQFIIKAN
+994 GKHFGRGKQFIIKASN
-1009 NPSRENK
+1009 TSRENK

-1021 KLTGKKLDSF
+1021 KLNGKKLNSF

>member
-1 MQKTNSYLES
+1 MQ
-11 KRPKVNMKRISLSL
+11 RIPLSL
-25 LTFLFLLSGLC
+25 FTFLFLLSGLC

-208 DIRLMGPDNAELSEA
+208 DIRLMGPDNAELNEV

-238 TTSPAAQPLLVDIEH
+238 TTSPVAQPLLVDIEH

-280 LEAPMPIVKSP
+280 LEAPMPVVKSP
-291 KTSHYILSV
+291 KTSHYIISA
-300 DGAILD
+300 DGTILD

-321 DYIDTRMGTAHS
+321 DYINTRMGTAHS

-402 LVKGDNSYRSA
+402 LVKGANSYRSA
-413 IDKASEETKVG
+413 IDKTSEETKVG

-502 ADQHYTIYFVIE
+502 ADQNYTIYFVIE

-531 KKDTMTAHYPQRF
+531 ETDTMTARYPQRF

-594 QSDSWNDILNRVRI
+594 QSDSWNNILNKVRI

-640 DATGNIQ
+640 DAAGNIQ

-732 SEKMFRAIVKM
+732 AEKMFRAIVKM

-758 RDLKA
+758 RDMEA

-806 SDRGNWWR
+806 SDRGNWWK

-823 AQMRYSDGEWEKNF
+823 AQMRYSNGEWEKNF

-855 LTFFVPQNVPALT
+855 LTFFVPQDVPALT
-868 EIIGKERFIDRLSW
+868 EFIGKERFIDRLSW

-959 LVMAALGLF
+959 FVMAALGLF

-974 NAEPIYELGSP
+974 NAEPVYELGSP

-994 GKHFGRGKQFIIKAN
+994 GKHFGRGKQFIIKAIN
-1009 NPSRENK
+1009 TSRENK

-1021 KLTGKKLDSF
+1021 KLNGKKLNSF

>member
-1 MQKTNSYLES
+1 
-11 KRPKVNMKRISLSL
+11 
-25 LTFLFLLSGLC
+25 
-36 AAPTKTVW
+36 
-44 QIGEK
+44 
-49 NHSASELALSPDKY
+49 
-63 KEFLANDF
+63 
-71 GWEDR
+71 
-76 FYIIGLSSPQ
+76 
-86 KDFPYVLPGPADHWG
+86 
-101 GTSYTAG
+101 
-108 IRTHVLN
+108 
-115 ILFGMKE
+115 
-122 VPETDSWKL
+122 
-131 IIDLLDTHHEL
+131 
-142 PALFKITINGK
+142 
-153 SWKYALPK
+153 
-161 GSGKSIDGDYSQI
+161 
-174 KPHTIEIPLNAG
+174 
-186 VIRKGSNSIALTSLE
+186 
-201 GSWILFD
+201 
-208 DIRLMGPDNAELSEA
+208 MGPDNAELNEV

-238 TTSPAAQPLLVDIEH
+238 TTSPVAQPLLVDIEH
-253 LSGHPLLEVEVD
+253 LSGHPLLEVKVD

-280 LEAPMPIVKSP
+280 LEAPMPVVKSP
-291 KTSHYILSV
+291 KTSHYIISA

-402 LVKGDNSYRSA
+402 LVKDANSYRSA
-413 IDKASEETKVG
+413 IDKTSEETKVG

-475 EGSVKQTGARRIEGF
+475 EGSIKQTGARRIEGF

-502 ADQHYTIYFVIE
+502 ADQNYTIYFVIE

-531 KKDTMTAHYPQRF
+531 ETDTMTASYPQRF

-570 GASNNLSNEITEP
+570 GASNNLSNEIMEP

-594 QSDSWNDILNRVRI
+594 QSDSWNNILNRVRI

-640 DATGNIQ
+640 DAAGNIQ

-732 SEKMFRAIVKM
+732 AEKMFRAIVKM

-758 RDLKA
+758 RDLET

-806 SDRGNWWR
+806 SNRGNWWK

-823 AQMRYSDGEWEKNF
+823 AQMRYSNGEWEKNF

-868 EIIGKERFIDRLSW
+868 EIIGKELFIDRLSW

-959 LVMAALGLF
+959 FVMAALGLF

-974 NAEPIYELGSP
+974 NAEPVYELGSP

-994 GKHFGRGKQFIIKAN
+994 GKHFGRGKQFIIKASN
-1009 NPSRENK
+1009 TSRENK

-1021 KLTGKKLDSF
+1021 KLNGKKLNSF

-1043 LELEMGNRP
+1043 LELEMGDRP

>member
-1 MQKTNSYLES
+1 
-11 KRPKVNMKRISLSL
+11 
-25 LTFLFLLSGLC
+25 
-36 AAPTKTVW
+36 
-44 QIGEK
+44 
-49 NHSASELALSPDKY
+49 
-63 KEFLANDF
+63 
-71 GWEDR
+71 
-76 FYIIGLSSPQ
+76 
-86 KDFPYVLPGPADHWG
+86 
-101 GTSYTAG
+101 
-108 IRTHVLN
+108 
-115 ILFGMKE
+115 MKE

-174 KPHTIEIPLNAG
+174 KPHTIEIPLNSG

-208 DIRLMGPDNAELSEA
+208 DIRLMGPDNAELNEV

-238 TTSPAAQPLLVDIEH
+238 TTSPVAQPLLVDIEH
-253 LSGHPLLEVEVD
+253 LSGHPLLEVKVD

-280 LEAPMPIVKSP
+280 LEAPMPVVKSP
-291 KTSHYILSV
+291 KTSHYIISA

-402 LVKGDNSYRSA
+402 LVKDANSYRSA
-413 IDKASEETKVG
+413 IDKTSEETKVG

-475 EGSVKQTGARRIEGF
+475 EGSIKQTGARRIEGF

-502 ADQHYTIYFVIE
+502 ADQNYTIYFVIE

-531 KKDTMTAHYPQRF
+531 ETDTMTASYPQRF

-570 GASNNLSNEITEP
+570 GASNNLSNEIMEP

-594 QSDSWNDILNRVRI
+594 QSDSWNNILNRVRI

-640 DATGNIQ
+640 DAAGNIQ

-714 HEIPL
+714 HEIAL

-732 SEKMFRAIVKM
+732 AEKMFRAIVKM

-758 RDLKA
+758 RDLET

-806 SDRGNWWR
+806 SNRGNWWK

-823 AQMRYSDGEWEKNF
+823 AQMRYSNGEWEKNF

-868 EIIGKERFIDRLSW
+868 EIIGKELFIDRLSW

-959 LVMAALGLF
+959 FVMAALGLF

-974 NAEPIYELGSP
+974 NAEPVYELGSP

-994 GKHFGRGKQFIIKAN
+994 GKHFGRGKQFIIKASN
-1009 NPSRENK
+1009 TSRENK

-1021 KLTGKKLDSF
+1021 KLNGKKLNSF

-1043 LELEMGNRP
+1043 LELEMGDRP

>member
-1 MQKTNSYLES
+1 
-11 KRPKVNMKRISLSL
+11 MKRIPLSL
-25 LTFLFLLSGLC
+25 FTFLFLLSGLC

-208 DIRLMGPDNAELSEA
+208 DIRLMGPDNAELNEV

-238 TTSPAAQPLLVDIEH
+238 TTSPVAQPLLVDIEH
-253 LSGHPLLEVEVD
+253 LSGHPLLGVEVD

-280 LEAPMPIVKSP
+280 LEAPMPVVKSP
-291 KTSHYILSV
+291 KTSHYIISA
-300 DGAILD
+300 DGTILD

-402 LVKGDNSYRSA
+402 LVKGANSYRSA
-413 IDKASEETKVG
+413 IDETSEETKVG

-502 ADQHYTIYFVIE
+502 ADQNYTIYFVIE

-531 KKDTMTAHYPQRF
+531 ETDTMTARYPHRF

-594 QSDSWNDILNRVRI
+594 QSDSWNNILNRVRI

-640 DATGNIQ
+640 DAAGNIQ

-732 SEKMFRAIVKM
+732 AEKMFRAIVKM

-758 RDLKA
+758 RDLET

-806 SDRGNWWR
+806 SDRGNWWK

-823 AQMRYSDGEWEKNF
+823 AQMRYSNGEWEKNF

-850 GNAWQ
+850 GNAW
-855 LTFFVPQNVPALT
+855 
-868 EIIGKERFIDRLSW
+868 
-882 GFKASEPWRYNAP
+882 
-895 GDQYWDFPVVQGNQQ
+895 
-910 SMHFAFLFN
+910 
-919 WAGQPWQTQRWSRSI
+919 
-934 IDRYYGFDTSNAYL
+934 
-948 GDEDQGQMSAW
+948 
-959 LVMAALGLF
+959 
-968 QTDGGC
+968 
-974 NAEPIYELGSP
+974 
-985 LFEKIKIDL
+985 
-994 GKHFGRGKQFIIKAN
+994 
-1009 NPSRENK
+1009 
-1016 YIQSA
+1016 
-1021 KLTGKKLDSF
+1021 
-1031 KFPAKEL
+1031 
-1038 LKGGT
+1038 
-1043 LELEMGNRP
+1043 
-1052 NKNWGIK
+1052 